1 MLIVGTFILHGV
13 ATSDVM
19 VERFEVLIA
28 LFVLLMLFV
37 LVLEVLLKLL
47 AVAPRVDRYFRE
59 PWNVFDFLVIT
70 SIIGGIAVFEFAA
83 DFAIL
88 VVVVRLLRLLQGLT
102 TIKAMRLILTTMFR
116 SIPDMVH
123 ILILLCIVVY
133 LYGIYGH
140 SFLKE
145 HDPEH
150 WGTLGKAVLSLF
162 QVVTLDGWSEIMQ
175 TALEAEPLAWVYFV
189 SFVIVTTFIGANLFI
204 AVVVSTMD
212 EAKQERLR
220 TLEVPASREELLQ
233 RTAHDPTIPPPCG
246 RSPAAHDRV
255 SNELT
260 GRLSSS
266 PLREL
271 RKSVSAMPVGS
282 FHAHSSSRRL
292 LSESLLHARK
302 SPCGPER
309 QAPAVRASPSGCHVH
324 RPARRTVRTLR
335 S

>member
-1 MLIVGTFILHGV
+1 MRRLAHRIVHARMFDYFLAVLIVGTFILHGV

-102 TIKAMRLILTTMFR
+102 TIKALRLILTTMFR

-212 EAKQERLR
+212 EAKQERLQ
-220 TLEVPASREELLQ
+220 TLEVPASREELL
-233 RTAHDPTIPPPCG
+233 
-246 RSPAAHDRV
+246 
-255 SNELT
+255 
-260 GRLSSS
+260 
-266 PLREL
+266 REL
-271 RKSVSAMPVGS
+271 RTTQQSLRRVEEACSAHPSRQWAFREILVK
-282 FHAHSSSRRL
+282 FHSHIGELCETPSS
-292 LSESLLHARK
+292 
-302 SPCGPER
+302 
-309 QAPAVRASPSGCHVH
+309 
-324 RPARRTVRTLR
+324 
-335 S
+335 

>member
-1 MLIVGTFILHGV
+1 MRRLAHRIVHARMFDYFLAVLIVGTFILHGV

-19 VERFEVLIA
+19 VERFEVLIG
-28 LFVLLMLFV
+28 LFVLLMLLV

-116 SIPDMVH
+116 SIPDMAH
-123 ILILLCIVVY
+123 ILILLCVVTY

-220 TLEVPASREELLQ
+220 TLEVPASREELL
-233 RTAHDPTIPPPCG
+233 
-246 RSPAAHDRV
+246 
-255 SNELT
+255 
-260 GRLSSS
+260 
-266 PLREL
+266 REL
-271 RKSVSAMPVGS
+271 RTTQQSL
-282 FHAHSSSRRL
+282 RRVEEAL
-292 LSESLLHARK
+292 
-302 SPCGPER
+302 
-309 QAPAVRASPSGCHVH
+309 Q
-324 RPARRTVRTLR
+324 RTPD
-335 S
+335 

>member
-1 MLIVGTFILHGV
+1 MRRLAHRIVHARMFEYILAVLIVGTFILHGV

-28 LFVLLMLFV
+28 LFVLLMLLV

-47 AVAPRVDRYFRE
+47 AVTPRVDRYFRD

-102 TIKAMRLILTTMFR
+102 TIKALRLILTTMFR

-212 EAKQERLR
+212 EAKQERLQ
-220 TLEVPASREELLQ
+220 TLEVPASREELL
-233 RTAHDPTIPPPCG
+233 
-246 RSPAAHDRV
+246 
-255 SNELT
+255 
-260 GRLSSS
+260 
-266 PLREL
+266 REL
-271 RKSVSAMPVGS
+271 RTTQQSL
-282 FHAHSSSRRL
+282 RRVEEAL
-292 LSESLLHARK
+292 QRT
-302 SPCGPER
+302 PE
-309 QAPAVRASPSGCHVH
+309 
-324 RPARRTVRTLR
+324 
-335 S
+335 